1 MNHIV
6 SEIIVTD
13 AGHLDTELNK
23 AVKAAVEFAAQE
35 KRHGIL
41 VTRHE
46 FSRFTV
52 ALTPDVPFG
61 LIHEHDVATPR
72 P

>member
-1 MNHIV
+1 MRQIFT
-6 SEIIVTD
+6 EIIVTD
-13 AGHLDTELNK
+13 ASRRDTELNT
-23 AVKAAVEFAAQE
+23 AVTAALELAAQD
-35 KRHGIL
+35 KRCGIL

-61 LIHEHDVATPR
+61 VIHEHDLTAGKP
-72 P
+72 